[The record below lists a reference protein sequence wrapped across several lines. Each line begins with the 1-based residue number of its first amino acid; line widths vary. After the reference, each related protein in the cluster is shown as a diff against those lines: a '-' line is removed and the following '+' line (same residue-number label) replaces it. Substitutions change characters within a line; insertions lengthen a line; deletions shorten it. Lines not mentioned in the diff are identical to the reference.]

1 MIMKQRQILL
11 LIAIMAVAC
20 KKPYNPTVIDSPKSY
35 LVVEGVINTNDT
47 TTIKL
52 SRTVNLSNNVTTNPV
67 EANVSVESDAGNN
80 YDLVEKSP
88 GVYILTGATLSDGP
102 KYRLHIT
109 TKDNNEYRSDFVA
122 VKNAPPIDSI
132 GFSLTSKGIQV
143 YSNAHDATNNT
154 RYYRFEYLETWKF
167 HSLYRSSWISNGKD
181 IVPRTEDQQVY
192 YCYKSNPSTSITLGS
207 TAKLTQDV
215 LYQTPIISIES
226 TSEKIEDKYSILLK
240 QYALTAE
247 AYKFWES
254 LKKNTEQLGSIFD
267 AEPTQ
272 LAGNIHNIN
281 DNSDA
286 VIGYISVGSVASK
299 RVFIA
304 NELLPPTFVTA
315 YPYDCQLD
323 TFWYANPHGAGAND
337 VRPILV
343 PEIEL
348 AAFDFPGA
356 PAKPLGF
363 LGAAPFCVDCTLRG
377 SKKPPVFWK

>member
-1 MIMKQRQILL
+1 MKNWKLYL
-11 LIAIMAVAC
+11 LIFTLMVAC
-20 KKPYNPTVIDSPKSY
+20 KKPYNPKVIDSPKSY

-80 YDLVEKSP
+80 YNLVEKSP
-88 GVYILTGATLSDGP
+88 GVYILTGTALSDGP
-102 KYRLHIT
+102 KYRLHIIT
-109 TKDNNEYRSDFVA
+109 GDNNEYRSDYVQ

-132 GFSLTSKGIQV
+132 GFNLTPKGIQV

-167 HSLYRSSWISNGKD
+167 HSLYRSSWISNHLD
-181 IVPRTEDQQVY
+181 IVRRTEDQDVY
-192 YCYKSNPSTSITLGS
+192 YCYNSNRSSSITLGS

-215 LYQTPIISIES
+215 LFQTPIISIES
-226 TSEKIEDKYSILLK
+226 TSEKIEVKYSILLK

-254 LKKNTEQLGSIFD
+254 LRKNTEQLGSIFD

-281 DNSDA
+281 DNSDI
-286 VIGYISVGSVASK
+286 VIGYISAGSVTSK

-304 NELLPPTFVTA
+304 NEQLPATFVTVP
-315 YPYDCQLD
+315 PYECQLD
-323 TFWYANPHGAGAND
+323 TFWYSNPHANGHND
-337 VRPILV
+337 VQQTLV

-348 AAFDFPGA
+348 AAFDFGAIPPG
-356 PAKPLGF
+356 KPLGYI
-363 LGAAPFCVDCTLRG
+363 GASPYCVDCTLRG
-377 SKKPPVFWK
+377 SKNPPAFWR